1 MADDTSLDAVFE
13 KHFPGGFPE
22 GFGKRSRPVR
32 VRVEDLVIDT
42 GPLTEQHVAIAQQ
55 HEDTGGRL
63 GSGDESHYTLKAIR
77 HTHHRLAQYL
87 AGGLDENKAAVLC
100 NYTPQRVSALK
111 QVPAFAELL
120 AYYQRTSEVE
130 WTDFV
135 SAAADLSTDMLHRL
149 QEILDESPEKLT
161 PTQVMDAI
169 KLLRDYSGNAPVAKS
184 LNVNINQG
192 LGDRLRAARERAQAR
207 LTGT

>member
-13 KHFPGGFPE
+13 KHFPE

-149 QEILDESPEKLT
+149 QEILDESPEKL
-161 PTQVMDAI
+161 
-169 KLLRDYSGNAPVAKS
+169 LRDYSGNAPVAKS